1 VSLKRSTF
9 IRTYFLRRLW
19 QKGSHIFTGEMALH
33 PSDARETTA
42 VFLGLAKKMKKRSA
56 QPTVESSVLF

>member
-1 VSLKRSTF
+1 MSLKRSTF

-33 PSDARETTA
+33 AWETTA